1 MTPEMMFVFGLLAA
15 TIVLF
20 IIDKIRMD
28 IVALLVVVV
37 LAASGIISPSD
48 AVSGFGNSVVIMI
61 AGLFVV
67 GEALFRT
74 GVAAA
79 AGNWLLKVGGDSE
92 TRLLLFL
99 LPVVAVLSAFMSST
113 GAVALLIPVVLSMA
127 RKSGMQPGRLLMPLA
142 FAALMGGMLTLIG
155 TPPNII
161 VSGQMREAGIEP
173 FSFFAFTPVGLSVL
187 IVGSLYLVFIGRF
200 LLPTTEIRDPD
211 SSHPT
216 LSEFADRYSISDQLH
231 KLVVQPGSPLTNKT
245 LTEVGLRTNFEITV
259 FAIQRSGKFLS
270 SLMPVL
276 SHTKIQAL
284 DTLIVYGTD
293 EKIEAFSQACM
304 VRHQGFPEREIQKVR
319 EQFGVAEVLLPP
331 NSTLINQTLKEGRF
345 REQFN
350 LSVIG
355 VRRQNSPITTEFAV
369 TKLEAGDTLLLA
381 GSWDHISTL
390 ESRRDLVVLETPA
403 EMQEIASNAKKAPI
417 AIGIMIAMLA
427 VMTFSIIPNLTAVL
441 IAALAM
447 ILSGCVT
454 MNQAYRSLNATS
466 LVLIAGMLP
475 LAMAMESS
483 GALNYVVNIL
493 VEEYG
498 GASPLFLCA
507 GLFLL
512 TSLLSQFISN
522 TATTVLIAPV
532 AISVAQL
539 LGLNP
544 APFMMVVAIAASTA
558 FATPIASPVNT
569 LVLGPGNYRFV
580 DFAKVGIPLQILA
593 LTVTLILTPIIFPF
607 D

>member
-1 MTPEMMFVFGLLAA
+1 MTSEMLFVFGLLAV
-15 TIVLF
+15 TITLF
-20 IIDKIRMD
+20 ITDKVRMD

-37 LAASGIISPSD
+37 LATSGIISP
-48 AVSGFGNSVVIMI
+48 AEAISGFGNSVVIMI

-127 RKSGMQPGRLLMPLA
+127 RKSGMQPSRLLMPLA

-173 FSFFAFTPVGLSVL
+173 FSFFAFTPIGLSVL
-187 IVGSLYLVFIGRF
+187 VIGSLYLVFIGRF
-200 LLPTTEIRDPD
+200 LLPTTELRDPED
-211 SSHPT
+211 SHPT
-216 LSEFADRYSISDQLH
+216 LSEFAERYGISGQLH
-231 KLVVQPGSPLTNKT
+231 KLVIQPGSPLTNQT
-245 LTEVGLRTNFEITV
+245 LSDMGLRSNYEITV
-259 FAIQRSGKFLS
+259 FAIQRSGTFLS
-270 SLMPVL
+270 TLMPVL
-276 SHTKIQAL
+276 SNTRMQAL
-284 DTLIVYGTD
+284 DTLIVYGAD
-293 EKIEAFSQACM
+293 QQIEAFSKACM
-304 VRHQGFPEREIQKVR
+304 VRHQGFPDKEIKKVR
-319 EQFGVAEVLLPP
+319 EQFGVAEVLIPP
-331 NSTLINQTLKEGRF
+331 NSTLINRTLKEGRF
-345 REQFN
+345 REKFN

-355 VRRQNSPITTEFAV
+355 VKRHNAPLTTEFTV
-369 TKLEAGDTLLLA
+369 TQLEAGDSLLLA
-381 GSWDHISTL
+381 GSWEHIRKLQT
-390 ESRRDLVVLETPA
+390 RRDLVVLETPA

-417 AIGIMIAMLA
+417 AIGIMLAMLV
-427 VMTFSIIPNLTAVL
+427 VMTFSILPNLTAVL

-447 ILSGCVT
+447 IMTGCVS
-454 MNQAYRSLNATS
+454 MNEAYRSLNATS

-483 GALNYVVNIL
+483 GALSYVVNIL

-498 GASPLFLCA
+498 HASPLWLCA
-507 GLFLL
+507 GLFIL
-512 TSLLSQFISN
+512 TSVLSQFISN

-569 LVLGPGNYRFV
+569 LVLGPGNYRFA
-580 DFAKVGIPLQILA
+580 DFAKVGIPLQLLA
-593 LTVTLILTPIIFPF
+593 LLVTLTLTPIIFPF